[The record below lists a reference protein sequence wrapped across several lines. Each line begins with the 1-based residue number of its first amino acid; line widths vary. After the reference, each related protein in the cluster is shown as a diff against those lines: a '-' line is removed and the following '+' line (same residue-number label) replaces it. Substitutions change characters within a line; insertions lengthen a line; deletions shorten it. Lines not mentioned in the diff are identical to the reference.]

1 MKSTSS
7 ITQMSRD
14 RIAVGIVTDNM
25 QSVSFLTRVEFL
37 ELMAHMFEYRDAHKE
52 ELQEAI
58 AQMQR

>member
-1 MKSTSS
+1 
-7 ITQMSRD
+7 MSRD

-37 ELMAHMFEYRDAHKE
+37 ELMAHMFEYRDTHKE

>member
-1 MKSTSS
+1 MKATSS

-37 ELMAHMFEYRDAHKE
+37 ELMAHMFEYRDTHKE

>member
-7 ITQMSRD
+7 ITQMSRY

>member
-1 MKSTSS
+1 MKATSS

-14 RIAVGIVTDNM
+14 RIVVGIVTDNM
-25 QSVSFLTRVEFL
+25 QSISFLTRVEFL

-52 ELQEAI
+52 EFQEAI

>member
-1 MKSTSS
+1 MKAISS

>member
-1 MKSTSS
+1 MKATSS

-37 ELMAHMFEYRDAHKE
+37 ELMAHMF
-52 ELQEAI
+52 
-58 AQMQR
+58 

>member
-1 MKSTSS
+1 MKATSS

>member
-25 QSVSFLTRVEFL
+25 QSVSFLTRVEFM